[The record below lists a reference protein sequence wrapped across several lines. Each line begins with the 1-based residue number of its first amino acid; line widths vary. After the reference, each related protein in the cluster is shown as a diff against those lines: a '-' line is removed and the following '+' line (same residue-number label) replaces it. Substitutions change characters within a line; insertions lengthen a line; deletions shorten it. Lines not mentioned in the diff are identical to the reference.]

1 MLPIRPALAALLLS
15 SAASAQQT
23 DDPLL
28 RPIAPESA
36 AKWLGPQAPIRVFGN
51 FHLVGFEGLSV
62 GLIDTGAGLILI
74 DGAVPQGVRAIEANI
89 RKLGFRVED
98 VKYILSTEPHFDHAG
113 GIAALARD
121 SGATVVA
128 GAAAAAVLRGGTDPS
143 DAQVSWLVPF
153 PAVQRLR
160 TVRDGERLRLG
171 AVTVTARATP
181 GHTRGSTSWTW
192 QSCEGRQC
200 RTIVFAASFNPI
212 APETYR
218 FSDPAHAWLRAS
230 FRRTFAATRRMPCD
244 VLITAHPSQ
253 SGGDE
258 KRRRFDQGSRPNPF
272 IDPDACRAY
281 ADKSA
286 AALDKRLA
294 EERVPGH
301 SRH

>member
-1 MLPIRPALAALLLS
+1 MSFRAALTALLLS
-15 SAASAQQT
+15 PATPAQQT

-121 SGATVVA
+121 SGAIVVA
-128 GAAAAAVLRGGTDPS
+128 GAAAATVLRGGTDPS
-143 DAQVSWLVPF
+143 DAQVSWLAPF

-171 AVTVTARATP
+171 SVTITARATP

-192 QSCEGRQC
+192 RSCEDRDC

-212 APETYR
+212 APEAYR
-218 FSDPAHAWLRAS
+218 FSDPAHAWLVAS
-230 FRRTFAATRRMPCD
+230 FRRTFAAMRRMPCD
-244 VLITAHPSQ
+244 ILVTAHPGQ
-253 SGGDE
+253 SNGDA
-258 KRRRFDQGSRPNPF
+258 KRRRLDRGSQPNPF
-272 IDPDACRAY
+272 LEPGACRTY

-286 AALDKRLA
+286 ALLDKRLA
-294 EERVPGH
+294 EERAPG
-301 SRH
+301 RKRP

>member
-1 MLPIRPALAALLLS
+1 MSIRAALAATLLS
-15 SAASAQQT
+15 STAPAQQA

-36 AKWLGPQAPIRVFGN
+36 TKWLGPEAPIRVFGN
-51 FHLVGFEGLSV
+51 FYLVGFEGLNV

-98 VKYILSTEPHFDHAG
+98 VKYILSTEPHYDHAG

-121 SGATVVA
+121 SGATVIA
-128 GAAAAAVLRGGTDPS
+128 GTAAATVLRGGTDPS
-143 DAQVSWLVPF
+143 DAQASWLEPF
-153 PAVQRLR
+153 PAVSRLR
-160 TVRDGERLRLG
+160 MVRDGERIRLG

-200 RTIVFAASFNPI
+200 RTIVFAASLNPV
-212 APETYR
+212 APPAYR
-218 FSDPAHAWLRAS
+218 FSNPDHAWLIAS
-230 FRRTFAATRRMPCD
+230 FRQSFATMRRMPCD
-244 VLITAHPSQ
+244 ILITAHPSQ
-253 SGGDE
+253 SGGAE
-258 KRRRFDQGSRPNPF
+258 KRQRLGQRAKPNPY

-281 ADKSA
+281 AQDFA
-286 AALDKRLA
+286 AALDERLA
-294 EERVPGH
+294 QERAP
-301 SRH
+301 RAQ

>member
-1 MLPIRPALAALLLS
+1 MIRIRAVLTALLALS
-15 SAASAQQT
+15 SAASAQDA

-51 FHLVGFEGLSV
+51 FYLVGFEGLNV

-89 RKLGFRVED
+89 RQLGFRVED
-98 VKYILSTEPHFDHAG
+98 VQYILSTEPHYDHAG

-128 GAAAAAVLRGGTDPS
+128 GPAAATVLRGGTDPL
-143 DAQVSWLVPF
+143 DAQASWLLPF
-153 PAVQRLR
+153 PAVPRLR

-171 AVTVTARATP
+171 SVTITARATP

-192 QSCEGRQC
+192 RRCERPQC
-200 RTIVFAASFNPI
+200 RMIVFAASFNPM
-212 APETYR
+212 APESWR
-218 FSDPAHAWLRAS
+218 FSDPAHAWLVAS
-230 FRRTFAATRRMPCD
+230 FRRTFATMRRMPCD
-244 VLITAHPSQ
+244 ILISAHPSQ

-258 KRRRFDQGSRPNPF
+258 KRRQFALQSSPNPF
-272 IDPDACRAY
+272 VDPNACRAY
-281 ADKSA
+281 ADTAS

-294 EERVPGH
+294 GERT
-301 SRH
+301 RTTR

>member
-1 MLPIRPALAALLLS
+1 MSIRAALAAILLS
-15 SAASAQQT
+15 SAAPAQQA

-36 AKWLGPQAPIRVFGN
+36 AKWLGPEAPIRVFGD
-51 FHLVGFEGLSV
+51 FYLIGFEGLNV

-74 DGAVPQGVRAIEANI
+74 DGAVPQGVRAVEANI

-98 VKYILSTEPHFDHAG
+98 VKYILSTEPHYDHAG

-128 GAAAAAVLRGGTDPS
+128 GAAAATVLRGGTDPS
-143 DAQVSWLVPF
+143 DAQASWLVPF
-153 PAVQRLR
+153 PAVSRLR

-171 AVTVTARATP
+171 TVTITARATP

-200 RTIVFAASFNPI
+200 RTIVFAASFNPM
-212 APETYR
+212 APEAYR
-218 FSDPAHAWLRAS
+218 FSDPAHAWLVAS
-230 FRRTFAATRRMPCD
+230 FRRTFTAMRRMPCD
-244 VLITAHPSQ
+244 ILISAHPSP

-258 KRRRFDQGSRPNPF
+258 KRRRFDRGSKPNPF
-272 IDPDACRAY
+272 IDPGACRAY
-281 ADKSA
+281 ADKAA
-286 AALDKRLA
+286 AALDERLMQ
-294 EERVPGH
+294 ERAPGIK
-301 SRH
+301 